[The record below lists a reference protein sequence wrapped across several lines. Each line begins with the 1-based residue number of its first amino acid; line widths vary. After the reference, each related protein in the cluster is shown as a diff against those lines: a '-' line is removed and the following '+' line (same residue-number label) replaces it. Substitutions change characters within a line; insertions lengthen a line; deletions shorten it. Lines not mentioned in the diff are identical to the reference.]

1 MAWEAVMARSMV
13 IGLAAALLASP
24 ALAQSE
30 PDYRDDRSSPAALV
44 GSLYNA
50 IARKEYARAWSYFAE
65 PPADSLEAYA
75 AGYADT
81 ASVEIRTGTAFEEG
95 AAGSLYYLLPVAIS
109 AERPDG
115 SYAQFAGCYTIRLL
129 QPAVQD
135 APFRPMAIEGADL
148 EATDLPFE
156 EALPTQCGEQQLPAN
171 DAVRARADEV
181 FAAAYDQYCMRDA
194 FMVDAAAEP
203 DEFSITFRP
212 SWSGEDGS
220 DETFRLFR
228 YFCSRGAYNE
238 AHVYLMAGYDGEVE
252 FVSFAVPDMDIRYV
266 GDGDTEIESMEL
278 LGYGTRIRMTNSE
291 FDPDTRELMANA
303 KWRGLGDA
311 SESGLWVFRDG
322 GFQLVRYEIDPT
334 YDGEINPQTVVEV
347 GETP

>member
-1 MAWEAVMARSMV
+1 MAGRVAT
-13 IGLAAALLASP
+13 GLIAMLMASP
-24 ALAQSE
+24 AFAQVVPE
-30 PDYRDDRSSPAALV
+30 YRDDRSSASALV

-50 IARKEYARAWSYFAE
+50 IARKEFARAWSYFAE

-81 ASVEIRTGTAFEEG
+81 TSVEIRTGAPLEEG

-109 AERPDG
+109 AERRDG
-115 SYAQFAGCYTIRLL
+115 SYAQFAGCYTVRLL
-129 QPAVQD
+129 QPANQD
-135 APFRPMAIEGADL
+135 TPFRPMAIESADL

-220 DETFRLFR
+220 DDTFRLFR
-228 YFCSRGAYNE
+228 YLCSRGAYNE

-252 FVSFAVPDMDIRYV
+252 IVSFAVPNMDIRYA
-266 GDGDTEIESMEL
+266 GDGDTELESL
-278 LGYGTRIRMTNSE
+278 DLQGYGTRIRMTNSDY
-291 FDPDTRELMANA
+291 DPETRELSASGR
-303 KWRGLGDA
+303 WRGLGDA
-311 SESGLWVFRDG
+311 SDTGLWVFRDG
-322 GFQLVRYEIDPT
+322 GFQLVRFEIDPT
-334 YDGEINPQTVVEV
+334 YDGEINPQTVFDVS
-347 GETP
+347 ETP